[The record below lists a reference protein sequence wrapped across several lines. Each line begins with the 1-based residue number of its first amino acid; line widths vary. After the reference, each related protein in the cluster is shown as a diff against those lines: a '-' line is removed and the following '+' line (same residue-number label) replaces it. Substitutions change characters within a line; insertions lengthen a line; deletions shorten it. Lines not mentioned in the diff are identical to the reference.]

1 MLEQPATYRVRPA
14 EQHHSTKVP
23 GLIIGLTT
31 PTPGYREG

>member
-1 MLEQPATYRVRPA
+1 MLEQPAAYRERPA

-31 PTPGYREG
+31 STPGHREG